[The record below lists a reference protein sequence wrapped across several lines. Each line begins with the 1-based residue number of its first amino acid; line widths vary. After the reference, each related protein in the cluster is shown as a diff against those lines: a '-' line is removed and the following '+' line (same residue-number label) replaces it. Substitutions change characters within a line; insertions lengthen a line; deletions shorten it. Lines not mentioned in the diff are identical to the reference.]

1 VLQLEIELEQLKCIP
16 GESDSLYHQ
25 AISVP
30 LHANK
35 VCFGRTN
42 LVDIIL
48 GRGTGWYL
56 VHRFWNVSLLKQ
68 QQLGE
73 ENIVRLIR
81 VHHPWCWMVGTG
93 KTPEDHHYETMR
105 RQVKKFMVLYCFS
118 NGFPEKCGTESVVAN
133 PLFGWHFWQYLLKDV
148 HIDIRSA
155 TLVFKNLITP
165 STIYAFNSR
174 YHSMS
179 PTFSRDKVSDGCR
192 AKDVALGL
200 LSHIRSEKDTEKD
213 IEAVVEF
220 LHPRCDRIYSSRQRL
235 YDFRTDWVSNW
246 CSHAIYLYDKSR
258 DKCYEGSRAKRGSI
272 GKALSSLAELEE
284 SFGIC

>member
-1 VLQLEIELEQLKCIP
+1 LGKGKKKEGATKRKAQSTETKPKKRSKTRRKKLEPQKKM
-16 GESDSLYHQ
+16 GEVGYTIQQGGLGGLPASGIHLPSSR

-30 LHANK
+30 LH
-35 VCFGRTN
+35 

-68 QQLGE
+68 QQLGK

-105 RQVKKFMVLYCFS
+105 HRVKKFMVLYCFS
-118 NGFPEKCGTESVVAN
+118 NGFPDKCGTESVVAN

-155 TLVFKNLITP
+155 TLVLKNLITP
-165 STIYAFNSR
+165 ST
-174 YHSMS
+174 M
-179 PTFSRDKVSDGCR
+179 
-192 AKDVALGL
+192 
-200 LSHIRSEKDTEKD
+200 
-213 IEAVVEF
+213 
-220 LHPRCDRIYSSRQRL
+220 
-235 YDFRTDWVSNW
+235 
-246 CSHAIYLYDKSR
+246 
-258 DKCYEGSRAKRGSI
+258 
-272 GKALSSLAELEE
+272 
-284 SFGIC
+284 